1 MALWLRTR
9 LLIRPSKDGPARTLG
24 LWGVLLRECLWMA
37 CRPSL
42 LVLLDHL
49 EGQTILLFKMRKQL
63 LLLVVFVGASSVTA
77 SRAFISS
84 ILIESALLDIQVRPF
99 T

>member
-1 MALWLRTR
+1 MA
-9 LLIRPSKDGPARTLG
+9 S
-24 LWGVLLRECLWMA
+24 
-37 CRPSL
+37 RPSL

-49 EGQTILLFKMRKQL
+49 ERQTILLFKMRKQL
-63 LLLVVFVGASSVTA
+63 LLLVIFVDASSVAA

-84 ILIESALLDIQVRPF
+84 IFIESALLDVQVRPL